1 MKKLKV
7 FVSAVLAGMCIAF
20 GGTVFLS
27 VDNKVIGS
35 ALFSL
40 GLFVV
45 CTQGFNLFT
54 GEACY
59 VFDNDREY
67 ALNLLF
73 IWLGNLAGTGLV
85 AGGIRLTRIVNIA
98 QRAAE
103 LCAVKTGDSLLSLFV
118 LGMFCN
124 IFIYIAV
131 EGYKNNP
138 HELGKYLALIFGVM
152 GFILCGTEHCV
163 ADMFYFW
170 LGGWS
175 IKAVLALLVIT
186 VGNMCGSVIFPLLKK
201 LI

>member
-1 MKKLKV
+1 MKKIKV
-7 FVSAVLAGMCIAF
+7 SVSAVLAGMCIAF

-27 VDNKVIGS
+27 VENRVAGS
-35 ALFSL
+35 ALFTL

-54 GEACY
+54 GKACY
-59 VFDNDREY
+59 VFDNNAEY
-67 ALNLLF
+67 AVELLF
-73 IWLGNLAGTGLV
+73 IWVGNLIGTGLV
-85 AGGIRLTRIVNIA
+85 AGGIRLTRIVGIA

-103 LCAVKTGDSLLSLFV
+103 LCAVKTGDSLLSLFI
-118 LGMFCN
+118 LGIICN

-138 HELGKYLALIFGVM
+138 HEIGKYLALVFGVM
-152 GFILCGTEHCV
+152 GFILCGSEHCV

-175 IKAVLALLVIT
+175 IKSVIALLVIT
-186 VGNMCGSVIFPLLKK
+186 AGNMCGSVVFPLLKK

>member
-1 MKKLKV
+1 MKKIKAS
-7 FVSAVLAGMCIAF
+7 VSAVLAGMCIAF

-27 VDNKVIGS
+27 VENRVAGS
-35 ALFSL
+35 ALFTL

-54 GEACY
+54 GKACY
-59 VFDNDREY
+59 VFDNNAEY
-67 ALNLLF
+67 AVELLF
-73 IWLGNLAGTGLV
+73 IWVGNLIGTGLV
-85 AGGIRLTRIVNIA
+85 AGGIRLTRIVGIA

-103 LCAVKTGDSLLSLFV
+103 LCAVKTGDSLLSLFI
-118 LGMFCN
+118 LGMICN

-138 HELGKYLALIFGVM
+138 HEIGKYLALVFGVM
-152 GFILCGTEHCV
+152 GFILCGSEHCV

-175 IKAVLALLVIT
+175 IKSVIALLVIT
-186 VGNMCGSVIFPLLKK
+186 AGNMCGSVVFPLLKK

>member
-1 MKKLKV
+1 MKKIKV
-7 FVSAVLAGMCIAF
+7 SVSAVLAGMCIAF

-27 VDNKVIGS
+27 VENRVAGS
-35 ALFSL
+35 ALFTL

-54 GEACY
+54 GKVCY
-59 VFDNDREY
+59 VFDNNAEY
-67 ALNLLF
+67 AVELLF
-73 IWLGNLAGTGLV
+73 IWVGNLIGTGLV
-85 AGGIRLTRIVNIA
+85 ASGIRLTRIVGIA

-103 LCAVKTGDSLLSLFV
+103 LCAVKTGDSLLSLFI
-118 LGMFCN
+118 LGIICN

-152 GFILCGTEHCV
+152 GFILCGSEHCV

-175 IKAVLALLVIT
+175 IKSVIALLVISA
-186 VGNMCGSVIFPLLKK
+186 GNMCGSVVFPLLKK

>member
-1 MKKLKV
+1 
-7 FVSAVLAGMCIAF
+7 MCIAL

-27 VDNKVIGS
+27 VENRVIGS
-35 ALFSL
+35 ALFTL

-45 CTQGFNLFT
+45 CTHGFNLFT
-54 GEACY
+54 GKACY
-59 VFDNDREY
+59 IFDNNAEY
-67 ALNLLF
+67 AVNLAL
-73 IWLGNLAGTGLV
+73 IWLGNLIGTGLV
-85 AGGIRLTRIVNIA
+85 ALGVRLTRVSGIA

-103 LCAVKTGDSLLSLFV
+103 LCAVKIGDSLISLFV
-118 LGMFCN
+118 LGIFCN

-138 HELGKYLALIFGVM
+138 HEVGKYLALFFGVM

-175 IKAVLALLVIT
+175 GKAVLALLVIT
-186 VGNMCGSVIFPLLKK
+186 AGNLCGSVIFPLLKK